1 MTTIRDAGTATTRE
15 VADHWGVCADTAR
28 RLLRAAGAEPV
39 GEGGRRW
46 RWRDVWRAEGSPHVP
61 ALDWPERKRPLMSAK
76 RCAAADPRGRS
87 ERTWR
92 RHIRTRRLPVVELA
106 PGIRRVRAV
115 DYELHADAL

>member
-28 RLLRAAGAEPV
+28 RLLREAGAEPV
-39 GEGGRRW
+39 GQGGRRW

-61 ALDWPERKRPLMSAK
+61 AIDWPERKRPLMSAK

-92 RHIRTRRLPVVELA
+92 RILARGPVPVVRLS
-106 PGIRRVRAV
+106 PTIRRVRTFDFEV
-115 DYELHADAL
+115 WSDAC